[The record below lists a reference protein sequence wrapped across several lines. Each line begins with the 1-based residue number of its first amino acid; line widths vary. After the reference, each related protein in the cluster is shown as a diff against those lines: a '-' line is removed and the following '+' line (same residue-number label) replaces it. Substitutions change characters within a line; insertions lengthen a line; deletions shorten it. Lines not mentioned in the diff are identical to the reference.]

1 MKLRQALAND
11 RKWIRDQPVIG
22 VEGKNQL
29 DSQGS
34 TMSYSTVMGVTP

>member
-11 RKWIRDQPVIG
+11 RKWIRDQPVFG
-22 VEGKNQL
+22 VEGKKQL

-34 TMSYSTVMGVTP
+34 TMSYSTVVIVKP